1 MSPKPN
7 PSPVPTDHRI
17 SKTRR
22 HRSYGERP
30 TISQERHYLQVM
42 VYADCHRKLREL
54 MERHNLSAS
63 GAAHH
68 LMRLGAGLNP
78 LPPLQTPAPAPA
90 GSAPTGEEQRP

>member
-7 PSPVPTDHRI
+7 PNPTEHRI

-68 LMRLGAGLNP
+68 LMRLGAGLPP
-78 LPPLQTPAPAPA
+78 LPPLQPQDTAAATSATA
-90 GSAPTGEEQRP
+90 GQEPRP

>member
-1 MSPKPN
+1 MRPKPN
-7 PSPVPTDHRI
+7 PNLVPTEHRI

-22 HRSYGERP
+22 HRSYGERL

-42 VYADCHRKLREL
+42 VYGDCHRKLREL

-68 LMRLGAGLNP
+68 LMRLGAGLAP
-78 LPPLQTPAPAPA
+78 LPPLDQQPSTRREEPTP
-90 GSAPTGEEQRP
+90 

>member
-7 PSPVPTDHRI
+7 PNPVPTDHRI

-78 LPPLQTPAPAPA
+78 LPPL
-90 GSAPTGEEQRP
+90 APTGEEQAL

>member
-1 MSPKPN
+1 MSPNPN
-7 PSPVPTDHRI
+7 PNPVPTEHRK
-17 SKTRR
+17 SHARR

-68 LMRLGAGLNP
+68 LMRLGAGLSP
-78 LPPLQTPAPAPA
+78 LPPL
-90 GSAPTGEEQRP
+90 APTGEEQRP

>member
-1 MSPKPN
+1 MSPN
-7 PSPVPTDHRI
+7 PSPVPTDHRKI
-17 SKTRR
+17 KARR

-68 LMRLGAGLNP
+68 LMRLGAGLAP
-78 LPPLQTPAPAPA
+78 LPPL
-90 GSAPTGEEQRP
+90 APTGEEQRP

>member
-1 MSPKPN
+1 MN
-7 PSPVPTDHRI
+7 PSPVPTDHRKI
-17 SKTRR
+17 KARR

-42 VYADCHRKLREL
+42 VYSDCHRKLREL

-68 LMRLGAGLNP
+68 LMRLGAGLAP
-78 LPPLQTPAPAPA
+78 LPPLQPQDTAAA
-90 GSAPTGEEQRP
+90 TSATAGEEPRP